1 MAEENVTEVP
11 EEEGQEP
18 EVVEV
23 EAPEE
28 EATEE
33 AQKTS
38 KEEPKKRP
46 SAHLKDAIKQVESFG
61 QALGEALQ
69 GRANVV
75 MVRVNDESLEH
86 LDMLV
91 DAEITNSRSESAAF
105 LISEGIK
112 ANQALF
118 DKISA
123 ITEQTAELRDQLR
136 HEVNLQ
142 QPEPESG
149 SEDEQETEITSE

>member
-1 MAEENVTEVP
+1 MNEENVVKIP
-11 EEEGQEP
+11 EEEQETDVS
-18 EVVEV
+18 EIEI
-23 EAPEE
+23 PEE
-28 EATEE
+28 ETETPEGDSKVEPEE
-33 AQKTS
+33 A
-38 KEEPKKRP
+38 KKRA

-86 LDMLV
+86 LDMLIE
-91 DAEITNSRSESAAF
+91 AEITSSRSESAAF

-123 ITEQTAELRDQLR
+123 ITDQIAELREQLR
-136 HEVNLQ
+136 QEVNLQ
-142 QPEPESG
+142 QPGPAEKEKVSDDAG
-149 SEDEQETEITSE
+149 DQS

>member
-123 ITEQTAELRDQLR
+123 ITEQIAELREQLR